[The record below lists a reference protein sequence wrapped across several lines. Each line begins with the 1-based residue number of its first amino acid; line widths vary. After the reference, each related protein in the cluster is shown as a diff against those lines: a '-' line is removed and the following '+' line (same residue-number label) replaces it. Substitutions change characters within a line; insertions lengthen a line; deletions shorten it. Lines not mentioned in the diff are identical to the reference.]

1 MKIAGAGRVSVVST
15 GVVRD
20 DDAQATSP
28 GTALVAVTPAPECRP
43 ASRHTPRHDAFF
55 VAQLIAGAQH
65 SPQTRPLRRAMPQ
78 DAGAAYRSTTI
89 QNRAAAQRAPRTLLV
104 A

>member
-1 MKIAGAGRVSVVST
+1 
-15 GVVRD
+15 
-20 DDAQATSP
+20 
-28 GTALVAVTPAPECRP
+28 
-43 ASRHTPRHDAFF
+43 
-55 VAQLIAGAQH
+55 LIAGAQH